1 MMNQPQPQRVNED
14 DTDMDEAQR
23 VLYQG
28 VPFTGE
34 VVETDDEGTVIGLNT
49 YRDGRE
55 DGPQREWFNDGMLRS
70 EYHAAGGLPTGES
83 REWHTNGQLAR
94 RQEFDQYGVL
104 RLREVWDENGV
115 AQNGESVNSW

>member
-1 MMNQPQPQRVNED
+1 MMNQPQPQRVNAD

-23 VLYQG
+23 VLFQG

-34 VVETDDEGTVIGLNT
+34 VVELDDDGVVIELNT

-70 EYHAAGGLPTGES
+70 EYHASGGSPTGES
-83 REWHTNGQLAR
+83 RDWHPNGQLAR

-104 RLREVWDENGV
+104 RLREVFSEDGV
-115 AQNGESVNSW
+115 PQQGEYVNSW